1 MLNNIAL
8 DVVIGLVFIF
18 LLYSLFATVVSE
30 IIATALGLRARN
42 LMESIGQML
51 EDEKNRSKLEKI
63 IDSLRLMKKPT
74 GDFVNN
80 FYQLPEIKKLK
91 NTGFSSLPSVMRS
104 GSFSRAICQKLF
116 GAGFIDKESIEAKIE
131 EGSAI
136 LSPETRTYVLNLWK
150 DSYGDIEKFKA
161 SLEHWFDRAMEQC
174 TEWYKRKI
182 QVVLLVLGFLMA
194 WCFNADTIG
203 IIHKLSTDKKAREE
217 MVTMAAAYIQNNKN
231 TPITATNGCDSC
243 DSVTVQSFNQKLDSL
258 LKIKSQLD
266 KDIAKA
272 NSLLGSG
279 SWLSDSVMVLKDS
292 ATGKRVYIPELDATA
307 SLEVSKL
314 SNAPYNEYYVFSP
327 CDKWHYF
334 FSMFGVHFI
343 GFLITAIAISLG
355 APFWF
360 DMLNK
365 LIQLRTSVQPNSNN
379 DDNKNNNNNV
389 SSSKRE
395 A

>member
-1 MLNNIAL
+1 MLNNVAL

-42 LMESIGQML
+42 LMESVGQML
-51 EDEKNRSKLEKI
+51 EDEKDRSKLEKV
-63 IDSLRLMKKPT
+63 IDSLRLMKKPD
-74 GDFVNN
+74 GDFVKK

-104 GSFSRAICQKLF
+104 GSFSRAIYQKLF
-116 GAGFIDKESIEAKIE
+116 GAGFIDKDSIEAKIM
-131 EGSAI
+131 EGGDI
-136 LSPETRTYVLNLWK
+136 LSPETKIYVLNLWK

-161 SLEHWFDRAMEQC
+161 SLEHWFDRTMEQC

-182 QVVLLVLGFLMA
+182 QVVLLILGFVMA

-217 MVTMAAAYIQNNKN
+217 MVTMATAYIQNNKN
-231 TPITATNGCDSC
+231 IPITPTNGCDSC
-243 DSVTVQSFNQKLDSL
+243 DSVSVKSFNQKLDSL

-279 SWLSDSVMVLKDS
+279 SWLPDSVMVLKDS
-292 ATGKRVYIPELDATA
+292 ATGKRLYIPELDATA
-307 SLEVSKL
+307 ALKISKL
-314 SNAPYNEYYVFSP
+314 SNATVNKYYVFSS
-327 CDKWHYF
+327 CDKWHYL
-334 FSMFGVHFI
+334 FSMFCVHFM

-365 LIQLRTSVQPNSNN
+365 LIQLRTSVKPDNSN
-379 DDNKNNNNNV
+379 DDNANANNNV
-389 SSSKRE
+389 SSPKRE

>member
-1 MLNNIAL
+1 MLNNVAL

-18 LLYSLFATVVSE
+18 LLYSLFATVISE

-51 EDEKNRSKLEKI
+51 EDEKDMSKLEKV
-63 IDSLRLMKKPT
+63 IDSLRLMKKPDGT
-74 GDFVNN
+74 FVNN
-80 FYQLPEIKKLK
+80 FYKLPEIKKLK
-91 NTGFSSLPSVMRS
+91 NTGFSSLPSVLRC

-116 GAGFIDKESIEAKIE
+116 GAGFIDKETIEAKIE
-131 EGSAI
+131 EGGGI
-136 LSPETRTYVLNLWK
+136 LSPETKVYVLNLWK
-150 DSYGDIEKFKA
+150 DAYGDIDKFKV
-161 SLEHWFDRAMEQC
+161 SLEHWFDRSMEQC

-182 QVVLLVLGFLMA
+182 QVVLIVLGFLMA
-194 WCFNADTIG
+194 WFFNADTIG

-217 MVTMAAAYIQNNKN
+217 MVTMATAYIQNNKN
-231 TPITATNGCDSC
+231 VPVAATGATDSSAVR
-243 DSVTVQSFNQKLDSL
+243 DFNQKLDSL
-258 LKIKSQLD
+258 FKIKVQLD

-279 SWLSDSVMVLKDS
+279 SWPPDSVMVLDS
-292 ATGKRVYIPELDATA
+292 TTGKRVYIPELDAIAA
-307 SLEVSKL
+307 SRIDTLSKIAL
-314 SNAPYNEYYVFSP
+314 GKYYKFES
-327 CDKWHYF
+327 CDKWSYF
-334 FSMFGVHFI
+334 FSMFQTHFI

-365 LIQLRTSVQPNSNN
+365 LIQLRTSIQPNSGGNGSSGN
-379 DDNKNNNNNV
+379 DTRDNV
-389 SSSKRE
+389 PSIKRE